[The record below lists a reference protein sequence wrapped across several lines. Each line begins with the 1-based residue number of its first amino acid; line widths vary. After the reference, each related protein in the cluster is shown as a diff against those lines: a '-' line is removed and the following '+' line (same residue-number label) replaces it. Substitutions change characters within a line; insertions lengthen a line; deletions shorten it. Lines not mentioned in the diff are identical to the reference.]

1 MTANVLEHRRAR
13 AFADAVEDRPGT
25 AVPTRAPHQ
34 EPAGEGQ
41 FTELLAAVDA
51 LGALPPPVLDPTVKT
66 TQRALLMAEFERAFA
81 GGGGA
86 AVPGQ
91 RRGGAHRATEAA
103 RRFRPGTRWGRRLA
117 YGGLAAGVA
126 VGALGGVAAASSSAL
141 PGESLYGMKRGLEN
155 WQLDFAGSDAARGR
169 LLLDQA
175 SNRMSEAQQLMAHQ
189 SAGETLS
196 PHLADEV
203 SRALTDMNSEGSQG
217 RELLKAV
224 YRQDHTMAP
233 LQQLASFADSQQ
245 RRLHAIEPRLD
256 GQLAPYTGQVQSLLD
271 GISRDIA
278 PLQQLLPPQ
287 GTGSGTSTLPTGGTG
302 AGAAPRVGDS
312 GSPGTSAAP
321 SGATTS
327 GTGTTT
333 SGTGSNAAPKGSTTS
348 GTGSSG
354 GLVQN
359 LTGGLLGGGSTPSAS
374 PTAASS
380 GTGASASASPAGN
393 GVTVPPLIPGLLPSI
408 GIGLTGG

>member
-41 FTELLAAVDA
+41 FTELLATVDA

-81 GGGGA
+81 AGGGA

-126 VGALGGVAAASSSAL
+126 VGALGGVAAASSAAL
-141 PGESLYGMKRGLEN
+141 PGDSLYGMKRGLEN

-217 RELLKAV
+217 RELLKSV

-245 RRLHAIEPRLD
+245 QRLRAIEPRLD

-278 PLQQLLPPQ
+278 PLQQLLPVQ
-287 GTGSGTSTLPTGGTG
+287 GSGGSSTLPSGGTG
-302 AGAAPRVGDS
+302 AGATPSVGDS
-312 GSPGTSAAP
+312 GSPGSSTAP

-333 SGTGSNAAPKGSTTS
+333 SGSSAAPKGSTTS

-359 LTGGLLGGGSTPSAS
+359 LTGGLLGGSTPSAT

-380 GTGASASASPAGN
+380 PTSASSASASPAGN

>member
-25 AVPTRAPHQ
+25 AVPTRVPHQ

-51 LGALPPPVLDPTVKT
+51 LGALPPPVLDPTVKS

-81 GGGGA
+81 AGGGA

-126 VGALGGVAAASSSAL
+126 VGALGGVAAASSGAL
-141 PGESLYGMKRGLEN
+141 PGDSLYGMKRGLEN

-217 RELLKAV
+217 RELLKSV

-245 RRLHAIEPRLD
+245 QRLRAIEPRLD

-278 PLQQLLPPQ
+278 PLQQLLPVQ
-287 GTGSGTSTLPTGGTG
+287 GSGGGSTLPSGGTG
-302 AGAAPRVGDS
+302 TGATPSVGDS
-312 GSPGTSAAP
+312 GSPGSSTAP

-333 SGTGSNAAPKGSTTS
+333 SGSSAAPKGSTTS

-359 LTGGLLGGGSTPSAS
+359 LTGGLLGSTPSAT

-380 GTGASASASPAGN
+380 PTSASSASASPAGN

>member
-25 AVPTRAPHQ
+25 AVPIGAPHQ

-51 LGALPPPVLDPTVKT
+51 LGALPPPALDPTVKS

-91 RRGGAHRATEAA
+91 RRGAHRATEAA
-103 RRFRPGTRWGRRLA
+103 RRFRPGSRWGRRLA

-141 PGESLYGMKRGLEN
+141 PGDSLYGMKRGLEN

-189 SAGETLS
+189 GEGETLS

-245 RRLHAIEPRLD
+245 QRLHAIEPRLG
-256 GQLAPYTGQVQSLLD
+256 GQLAGPTGQVQSLLD
-271 GISRDIA
+271 GISQDIA
-278 PLQQLLPPQ
+278 PLQQLLPTPGGSD
-287 GTGSGTSTLPTGGTG
+287 GTAALPSGGTG
-302 AGAAPRVGDS
+302 TGATPRAGDS
-312 GSPGTSAAP
+312 GSPGSSAAP
-321 SGATTS
+321 SGATVS
-327 GTGTTT
+327 GTGST
-333 SGTGSNAAPKGSTTS
+333 SGTGSSATPTGSTTS

-359 LTGGLLGGGSTPSAS
+359 LTGGLLNGSTPSATPS
-374 PTAASS
+374 ATSSAAA
-380 GTGASASASPAGN
+380 TGSASASPAGN

-408 GIGLTGG
+408 GIGLS

>member
-81 GGGGA
+81 AGGGA

-103 RRFRPGTRWGRRLA
+103 RRFRPGPRWGRRLA

-141 PGESLYGMKRGLEN
+141 PGDSLYGMKRGLEN
-155 WQLDFAGSDAARGR
+155 WQLDFAGSDATRGR

-245 RRLHAIEPRLD
+245 QRLHAIEPRLD

-278 PLQQLLPPQ
+278 PLQQLLPQ
-287 GTGSGTSTLPTGGTG
+287 GAGGTSTLPSGGTG
-302 AGAAPRVGDS
+302 AGATPSAGDS
-312 GSPGTSAAP
+312 GSPSSSAAP

-333 SGTGSNAAPKGSTTS
+333 SGSSAAPKGSTTS

-359 LTGGLLGGGSTPSAS
+359 LTGGLLGGSTPSAT

-380 GTGASASASPAGN
+380 ATSASSASASPAGN